1 MKQRLAYMCLCFV
14 ALWCGAA
21 CGDASSVVRDDKK
34 DAASKAYAANS
45 PSAAV
50 QSFYELMNA
59 RRFREAFAL
68 TVYRPAIEGLSEAE
82 YEELRSDFEDTAL
95 ATPREPQIN
104 GEQISGDTATVFL
117 TTEKEATNSTMNA
130 NQPKTQV
137 VPVTLKRDAEGKWI
151 IGDEREAEAVR
162 ASGKSYFFKRRI
174 ETHHAEAQAML
185 NRIALAQ
192 VAYSAQNNGRTATLR
207 ALIEANL
214 VPQDAASPETTGYNY
229 RVTLKD
235 GGKAFQINA
244 EPARYGRSGVLS
256 FVMDEKGMRSK
267 DAGGK
272 PLMDEA
278 ERK

>member
-1 MKQRLAYMCLCFV
+1 MKHRLAYMCVCFI
-14 ALWCGAA
+14 ALGTGAA
-21 CGDASSVVRDDKK
+21 CGEKSSVVRDGKK
-34 DAASKAYAANS
+34 DAASKVYAANS

-50 QSFYELMNA
+50 QSFYRLMNA

-82 YEELRSDFEDTAL
+82 YEELRPDFEETAL

-117 TTEKEATNSTMNA
+117 TTEKEATNSSANA

-137 VPVTLKRDAEGKWI
+137 VPVTLKLDAEGKWI

-162 ASGKSYFFKRRI
+162 ADSKSYFFKRRI

-185 NRIALAQ
+185 NRIALAE
-192 VAYSAQNNGRTATLR
+192 VAYSAQNGGRAATLR
-207 ALIEANL
+207 ALIEADL

-235 GGKAFQINA
+235 DGKVFQANA

-256 FVMDEKGMRSK
+256 FVMDEKGMRSR

-272 PLMDEA
+272 PLTGEA
-278 ERK
+278 ERE

>member
-1 MKQRLAYMCLCFV
+1 MCLCFV
-14 ALWCGAA
+14 ALACGAA
-21 CGDASSVVRDDKK
+21 CGDGSLVKRDGKK

-68 TVYRPAIEGLSEAE
+68 TVYRPAIEALNDAE
-82 YEELRSDFEDTAL
+82 YEELRPDFEETAL
-95 ATPREPQIN
+95 ATPQAPQIN
-104 GEQISGDTATVFL
+104 GEQISGDMATVFL
-117 TTEKEATNSTMNA
+117 TTEKEATNSSANA

-192 VAYSAQNNGRTATLR
+192 VAYSAQNGGRAATLR
-207 ALIEANL
+207 ALIEADL
-214 VPQDAASPETTGYNY
+214 VPQDAAAPETTGYNY

-235 GGKAFQINA
+235 DGKAFQTNA
-244 EPARYGRSGVLS
+244 EPARYERSGVLS
-256 FVMDEKGMRSK
+256 FVMDEKGMRSH

-272 PLMDEA
+272 PLTGDM
-278 ERK
+278 KQK

>member
-14 ALWCGAA
+14 TMVCGACSDGSSVA
-21 CGDASSVVRDDKK
+21 GDAKK
-34 DAASKAYAANS
+34 DAAAKVYAADS

-50 QSFYELMNA
+50 QSFYSLMNA

-68 TVYRPAIEGLSEAE
+68 TVYRPAIEALNEAE
-82 YEELRSDFEDTAL
+82 YEELRPDFEETAMT
-95 ATPREPQIN
+95 TPQAPNIN

-117 TTEKEATNSTMNA
+117 TVEKEAANSSANA

-151 IGDEREAEAVR
+151 IGDEKEAEVVR

-192 VAYSAQNNGRTATLR
+192 VAYSAQNGGRAAMLR
-207 ALIEANL
+207 ALIESNL
-214 VPQDAASPETTGYNY
+214 VPQDAAAPETTGYNY

-235 GGKAFQINA
+235 DGKAFQLNA

-256 FVMDEKGMRSK
+256 FVMDEKGMRSR

-272 PLMDEA
+272 PLTGDVEQ
-278 ERK
+278 K